1 MPEAAVI
8 SREQY
13 RMGTEVS
20 WEFMRDL
27 GLIIFAAGGALV
39 ALGFSRTLFRELGA
53 TNVTLITT
61 IGDVMML
68 AGACLAV
75 TAMVIGYL
83 MPVENP

>member
-1 MPEAAVI
+1 MGAI
-8 SREQY
+8 SD
-13 RMGTEVS
+13 G
-20 WEFMRDL
+20 L
-27 GLIIFAAGGALV
+27 GLIIFAAGGVLV
-39 ALGFSRTLFRELGA
+39 ALGFSRTLLRELGA